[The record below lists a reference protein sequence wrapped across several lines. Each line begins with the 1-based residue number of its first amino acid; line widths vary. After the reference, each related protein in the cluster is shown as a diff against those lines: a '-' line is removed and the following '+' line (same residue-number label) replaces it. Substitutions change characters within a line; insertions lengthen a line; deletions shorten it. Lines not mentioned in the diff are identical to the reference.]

1 MQKSVRSNM
10 QYSPWED
17 HGSQTFSSGPP
28 FVSLGNVHARCC
40 ITMHNAQNRYFI
52 LIASMTS
59 TRALHVRYY
68 VLVVGFHLFPLCS
81 RHSACFLSLILSSFT
96 STASDGPSAFIR
108 PEFVSGYPAHQHVQH
123 YLLLQQD
130 WCRVNSSICSCHIQG
145 FHTSLSPQRLCILLQ
160 APDIVV
166 PMVSTHHK

>member
-1 MQKSVRSNM
+1 MLH
-10 QYSPWED
+10 Y
-17 HGSQTFSSGPP
+17 
-28 FVSLGNVHARCC
+28 
-40 ITMHNAQNRYFI
+40 NAQNRYFI

-81 RHSACFLSLILSSFT
+81 RQSACFLSLILSSFT

-160 APDIVV
+160 DPDIVV